1 MHRHGVSTKLRG
13 SVCRAGLKQP
23 DDFLRAHKDAYH
35 VVYVAIAGDRLTSVG
50 VTPEGE
56 EFDRFTLTLP

>member
-1 MHRHGVSTKLRG
+1 
-13 SVCRAGLKQP
+13 VCRAGLKQP